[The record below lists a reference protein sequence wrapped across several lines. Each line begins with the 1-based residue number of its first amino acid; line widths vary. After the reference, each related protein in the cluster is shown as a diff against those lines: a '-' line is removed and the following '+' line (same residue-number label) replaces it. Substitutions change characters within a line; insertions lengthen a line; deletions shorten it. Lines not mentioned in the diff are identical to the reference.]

1 MAALGGFFGS
11 GGKESRTTTT
21 NTTISQEAGFSEIS
35 GQALSVQG
43 EGNQISL
50 SDFGAINA
58 GLEIARESLRQ
69 VELAGSNTAN
79 TVGQAVQAV
88 SESARAETENIV
100 IQGAKWAALA
110 VMVFAAAWALKGF
123 AGK

>member
-1 MAALGGFFGS
+1 MAALGGFFGG

-21 NTTISQEAGFSEIS
+21 NTTIAQEAGFSEIS

-43 EGNQISL
+43 DSNQVTL
-50 SDFGAINA
+50 SDFGAISA
-58 GLEIARESLRQ
+58 ARDIASESLRQ
-69 VELAGSNTAN
+69 VELAGSNTAS
-79 TVGQAVQAV
+79 TVSKAVQAV
-88 SESARAETENIV
+88 AESSRAETENIV